1 MYTLRLK
8 KANNY
13 KITLRNMTLLKYVVK
28 FKKLKIK
35 ELKIYIN

>member
-13 KITLRNMTLLKYVVK
+13 KITLRLMKMSLN